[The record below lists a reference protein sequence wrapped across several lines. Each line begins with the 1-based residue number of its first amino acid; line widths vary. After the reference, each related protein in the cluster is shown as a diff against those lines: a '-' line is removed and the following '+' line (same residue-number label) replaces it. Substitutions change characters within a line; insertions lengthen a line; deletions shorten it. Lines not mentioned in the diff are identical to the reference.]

1 MSYVSGRKSKIA
13 LAQDLSPVPHDG
25 GRMPTAKHIPMR
37 QCIACRERR
46 PKRELLRIVLTEA
59 GPVLDPTGRKPGRG
73 AYVCPDKPACWV
85 EKKLRRFA
93 GAKAQE
99 LSQALQ
105 IVLGRVKSQASQ
117 VGKPST

>member
-1 MSYVSGRKSKIA
+1 MSHGSGQSKIA
-13 LAQDLSPVPHDG
+13 LAQDLSFVLRNG

-46 PKRELLRIVLTEA
+46 PKHELLRIVLTEA

-73 AYVCPDKPACWV
+73 AYVCPDKPECWV

-105 IVLGRVKSQASQ
+105 TVLGRVESQAPQ